1 MKRLFVLFL
10 LAFLVAAVPAQTTKK
25 TSAQRKTA
33 TTKSSQTKKTSTQ
46 KKTSQK
52 KSNTTQKQQ
61 VTVKGLKQEQQQVR
75 KQIQE
80 QERKLRANEQNVKKR
95 LENLL
100 VINNEIADKRKSID
114 NIRMDITRLEGNIQ
128 MLEAQMKV
136 LDHELDE
143 RKQRYIKS
151 MRYMHGHRNIE
162 SKLMFVFSAKNFSQM
177 YRRLR
182 FMREYAAYQQTQGEA
197 VKSMQGQVQ
206 EAFNELTD
214 SKYRKDTLLTRG
226 EKERRQLEDKQVE
239 QQKVVSSLQKQQKTI
254 QGIIDQQKKRDA
266 ELNARIDKLI
276 AEEIARAKAR
286 AEAEA
291 KRKAAEEA
299 RRKAAEE
306 AAAKKRAEE
315 LARKKA
321 AAEAAARENARRIAE
336 AKAKEEKA
344 KAEARA
350 AAAKKNAEAKAAAER
365 AAREAEQARQAAERK
380 AKADAE
386 ARKKELAEAKKREAA
401 EKRRLEAE
409 AKKRASESKAEYTVS
424 AVDRQM
430 SGNFESN
437 RGRLPF
443 PVTGSYRIMNRFG
456 TNTVTDVKGHVTLD
470 KKGIDI
476 KGQPGANVRCIFD
489 GEVSAV
495 FSYSGTTVIIVRHG
509 SYLSVYCDLASVSVS
524 RGQKVSARQTLG
536 RLGSEGVMQFQLR
549 KGNALLNPEAW
560 LSR

>member
-10 LAFLVAAVPAQTTKK
+10 IACLVAAVPAQTTKK
-25 TSAQRKTA
+25 TSTQSKTA
-33 TTKSSQTKKTSTQ
+33 TTKSSQTQKTSAQKKPAQSKKTNTTQ
-46 KKTSQK
+46 KKTNTAPK
-52 KSNTTQKQQ
+52 KQT

-80 QERKLRANEQNVKKR
+80 QERKLKANEQNVKKR

-114 NIRMDITRLEGNIQ
+114 NIRMDITRLEGNIH
-128 MLEAQMKV
+128 MLEDQMKV
-136 LDHELDE
+136 LDRELEE

-151 MRYMHGHRNIE
+151 MRYMHGHRNFE
-162 SKLMFVFSAKNFSQM
+162 SRLMFIFSAKNFSQM

-182 FMREYAAYQQTQGEA
+182 FMREYASYQQTQGEA
-197 VKSMQGQVQ
+197 VKSMQAQVQ
-206 EAFNELTD
+206 EAFNELTI
-214 SKYRKDTLLTRG
+214 S
-226 EKERRQLEDKQVE
+226 
-239 QQKVVSSLQKQQKTI
+239 KQQKTI
-254 QGIIDQQKKRDA
+254 QSIIDQQKKRDA
-266 ELNARIDKLI
+266 DLNARIDKLI

-299 RRKAAEE
+299 RRKAAEEEARRKAAAE

-365 AAREAEQARQAAERK
+365 AAREAARARQEAERK
-380 AKADAE
+380 AAADAK
-386 ARKKELAEAKKREAA
+386 ARKKELAEATKREAA

-409 AKKRASESKAEYTVS
+409 AKKRASASKAEYSVS
-424 AVDRQM
+424 TEDRQL
-430 SGNFESN
+430 SGNFVSN
-437 RGRLPF
+437 KGRLPF
-443 PVTGSYRIMNRFG
+443 PITGSYRIMNRFG
-456 TNTVTDVKGHVTLD
+456 TNAVNDVKGHVTLD

-476 KGQPGANVRCIFD
+476 KGQPGAAVRCIFD

-495 FSYSGTTVIIVRHG
+495 FSYSGTTVVIVRHG

-536 RLGSEGVMQFQLR
+536 RVGSDGVMQFQLR
-549 KGNALLNPEAW
+549 NGNALLNPEPW
-560 LSR
+560 LAR